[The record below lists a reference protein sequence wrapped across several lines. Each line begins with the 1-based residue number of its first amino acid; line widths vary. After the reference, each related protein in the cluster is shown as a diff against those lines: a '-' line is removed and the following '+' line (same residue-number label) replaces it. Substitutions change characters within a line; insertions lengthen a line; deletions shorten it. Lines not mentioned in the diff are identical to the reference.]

1 MCNKVTT
8 QNLRAEN
15 LRGFINLRPPFATIF
30 DTKSNFNLCYLF
42 SDRMSLSELTGL
54 KNKPNP
60 LIIKSPNIV
69 AKIEVS
75 EIQNFFAN
83 IIFRDLGKHLKAEFR
98 DLGTENRIQESWIFV
113 QNQNFGYYDQN
124 KRFKD
129 CNPFWACPYLYNQH
143 QLKCLQKP
151 KSKSNVIN

>member
-8 QNLRAEN
+8 QNLRVEN

-30 DTKSNFNLCYLF
+30 DPKSNLCYLF

-75 EIQNFFAN
+75 EI
-83 IIFRDLGKHLKAEFR
+83 
-98 DLGTENRIQESWIFV
+98 
-113 QNQNFGYYDQN
+113 
-124 KRFKD
+124 
-129 CNPFWACPYLYNQH
+129 
-143 QLKCLQKP
+143 
-151 KSKSNVIN
+151 

>member
-8 QNLRAEN
+8 QNLRVEN

-60 LIIKSPNIV
+60 LIIKSQTLLP
-69 AKIEVS
+69 KLKY
-75 EIQNFFAN
+75 QK
-83 IIFRDLGKHLKAEFR
+83 FRTF
-98 DLGTENRIQESWIFV
+98 
-113 QNQNFGYYDQN
+113 
-124 KRFKD
+124 
-129 CNPFWACPYLYNQH
+129 
-143 QLKCLQKP
+143 LQ
-151 KSKSNVIN
+151 I